1 MTAFAVLI
9 ALSATAPVEIPPA
22 FHGRW
27 GLDMV
32 DCAAPA
38 PGAPAPDG
46 LIVVRGDGIEFFA
59 SRADLLDVVTP
70 DRGFAFV
77 ALVHNEGE
85 EHPIRERIV
94 LRLDGATLV
103 VRLGGDA
110 LSYRRC
116 PEVARRDL

>member
-1 MTAFAVLI
+1 MTAFAALL
-9 ALSATAPVEIPPA
+9 ALSAVAPEIPA
-22 FHGRW
+22 EFHGRW
-27 GLDMV
+27 GLEPA

-38 PGAPAPDG
+38 ADAPAPDG
-46 LIVVRGDGIEFFA
+46 LIAVRGDGIEFFA
-59 SRADLLDVVTP
+59 SRVHLIEARAP
-70 DRGFAFV
+70 DHGLAFV

-94 LRLDGATLV
+94 LRRDGATLV